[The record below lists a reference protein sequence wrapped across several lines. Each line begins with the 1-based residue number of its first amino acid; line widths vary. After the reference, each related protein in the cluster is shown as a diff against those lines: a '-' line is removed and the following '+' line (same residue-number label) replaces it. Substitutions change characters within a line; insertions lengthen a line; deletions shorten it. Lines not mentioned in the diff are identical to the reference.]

1 MLNRY
6 PAWKNLLIIAVMVF
20 GFYYAMPNLYAPD
33 PALQIGGASGSQAIT
48 QEVLERAE
56 RALERESIGFFGE
69 ELQEGGKTALL
80 RLRDREAQLRAQA
93 LVARELGDDFIVALN
108 LAPTTPDWLA
118 DGGAQPMKL
127 GLDLSGG
134 VHFKLEVDV
143 EAATQ
148 RRIEMVESGI
158 KRGLR
163 DERIRGM
170 VALDG
175 TQVVLRFR
183 DEASREAARR
193 VVYELYPELFLDRV
207 DEESSWLLYAK
218 LTEQTIAEVVDYAV
232 SQNLPTIRNRVNELG
247 VSEPLVQRQGSNRI
261 VVELPGIQDTAE
273 AKRILGKVANLEF
286 RLVAETNAP
295 VTDKQKFEYR
305 GEGRAGLTEWLE
317 RDVIISGERVSG
329 ANASF
334 DQNGQPNVLISLDS
348 EGGMLMSRATRNNI
362 KRRMGVLFIERKYR
376 TRYQL
381 NDDGVEVAT
390 RIPYDEKKL
399 LTAPVIQSALGAQ
412 FQITG
417 LDSPGEASEL
427 ALMLRAGALAA
438 PINFVEERTVG
449 PSMGAENIALG
460 VKSVQIGL
468 GLVVLF
474 MVLYYRVFGVAA
486 VVALSVNLVLLVA
499 LMSLLGATLTLP
511 GIAGI
516 VLTVGM
522 AVDANVLI
530 FARIRE
536 ELANRM
542 SPQMAIHS
550 GFERAVATILDA
562 NITTLIVAVI
572 LYAVGTGPIKG
583 FAVTLSLG
591 ILTSMFTAILGTR
604 ALINVIHGGR
614 RVDRLSIGRLPKPVD
629 GLVVDRQATGESP
642 HECSTVYEM
651 AHVCGAVLSIGYG
664 RSIGKPVHS
673 AA

>member
-6 PAWKNLLIIAVMVF
+6 PVWKNLIIVAAVVF
-20 GFYYAMPNLYAPD
+20 GFYYAMPNLYTPD
-33 PALQIGGASGSQAIT
+33 PALQIGGASGSQAISDDI
-48 QEVLERAE
+48 LKRAE
-56 RALERESIGFFGE
+56 AALEEKGIVFFGE
-69 ELQEGGKTALL
+69 ELQDGGKTALL
-80 RLRDREAQLRAQA
+80 RLQDRDAQLRAQTVVSRA
-93 LVARELGDDFIVALN
+93 LGDEFIVALN
-108 LAPTTPDWLA
+108 LAPTTPDWLLKGRA
-118 DGGAQPMKL
+118 TPMKL

-143 EAATQ
+143 KAATE
-148 RRIEMVESGI
+148 RRVEMYEAGI
-158 KRGLR
+158 KRSLR
-163 DERIRGM
+163 EQRIRGM
-170 VALDG
+170 VTLNGRRVA
-175 TQVVLRFR
+175 LRFR
-183 DEASREAARR
+183 DEESREAARR
-193 VVYELYPELFLDRV
+193 AVYELYPELFLDRV
-207 DEESSWLLYAK
+207 EEDDDWLLYAEV
-218 LTEQTIAEVVDYAV
+218 TDQTIAEVVDYAV
-232 SQNLPTIRNRVNELG
+232 SQNLTTIRNRVNELG

-286 RLVAETNAP
+286 RLVAETSAP
-295 VTDKQKFEYR
+295 VTERQRYEYR
-305 GEGRAGLTEWLE
+305 GEDRAGATEWLE

-329 ANASF
+329 ANAGF
-334 DQNGQPNVLISLDS
+334 DQNGQPNVSISLDS
-348 EGGMLMSRATRNNI
+348 EGGMLMSRATRDNI

-376 TRYQL
+376 TRYEQ
-381 NDDGVEVAT
+381 NEAGEEIAIRV
-390 RIPYDEKKL
+390 PYDEKKL
-399 LTAPVIQSALGAQ
+399 LTAPVIQSSLGAQ

-417 LDSPGEASEL
+417 LDSPGESSEL

-438 PINFVEERTVG
+438 PITFVEERTVG
-449 PSMGAENIALG
+449 PSLGAENIALG

-468 GLVVLF
+468 SLVVLF

-486 VVALSVNLVLLVA
+486 VIALTVNLVLLVA
-499 LMSLLGATLTLP
+499 FMSLLGATLTLP

-542 SPQMAIHS
+542 SPQMAIHA

-591 ILTSMFTAILGTR
+591 ILTSMFTAIMGTR
-604 ALINVIHGGR
+604 AIINLIYGGR
-614 RVDRLSIGRLPKPVD
+614 RVDSLSIGKLPKPID
-629 GLVVDRQATGESP
+629 GS
-642 HECSTVYEM
+642 
-651 AHVCGAVLSIGYG
+651 GA
-664 RSIGKPVHS
+664 
-673 AA
+673 

>member
-6 PAWKNLLIIAVMVF
+6 PLWKNLLILCVALF
-20 GFYYAMPNLYAPD
+20 GLYYAAPNLYAPD
-33 PALQIGGASGSQAIT
+33 PALQIGGASGSQSVDD
-48 QEVLERAE
+48 QVLMRASE
-56 RALERESIGFFGE
+56 ALQAADIEYFGE
-69 ELQEGGKTALL
+69 KIEPSGKTALIRLL
-80 RLRDREAQLRAQA
+80 RRDDQLRAQA
-93 LVARELGDDFIVALN
+93 ILGRELGDAYIVALN
-108 LAPTTPDWLA
+108 LAPTTPEWLKR
-118 DGGAQPMKL
+118 GGAQPMKL

-143 EAATQ
+143 AAAKE
-148 RRIEMVESGI
+148 RRLETYESGI

-163 DERIRGM
+163 EARIRGLVRLQGQRVGM
-170 VALDG
+170 SFLS
-175 TQVVLRFR
+175 
-183 DEASREAARR
+183 EAVREDARKITA
-193 VVYELYPELFLDRV
+193 ELYPELLLDRV
-207 DEESSWLLYAK
+207 DGVDKWELFAEVTDATMK
-218 LTEQTIAEVVDYAV
+218 EVVDYAV
-232 SQNLPTIRNRVNELG
+232 DQNLTTIRNRVNELG
-247 VSEPLVQRQGSNRI
+247 VSEPLVQKQGSNRI

-295 VTDKQKFEYR
+295 VTERQRFEYR
-305 GEGRAGLTEWLE
+305 SDARGGMTEWLE
-317 RDVIISGERVSG
+317 RELIITGERVS
-329 ANASF
+329 NAAAGF
-334 DQNGQPNVLISLDS
+334 DQNNQPNVSITLDG
-348 EGGMLMSRATRNNI
+348 EGGMLMSRATRSNI

-376 TRYQL
+376 TRYEEDE
-381 NDDGVEVAT
+381 NGEEVVV
-390 RIPYDEKKL
+390 RVPYDEKKL
-399 LTAPVIQSALGAQ
+399 LTAPVIQSALGAS

-438 PINFVEERTVG
+438 PITFVEERTVG
-449 PSMGAENIALG
+449 PSLGAENIALG

-468 GLVVLF
+468 ALVVIF
-474 MVLYYRVFGVAA
+474 MILYYRVFGIAA
-486 VVALSVNLVLLVA
+486 VVALTTNLVLLLA
-499 LMSLLGATLTLP
+499 FMSLLGATLTLP

-536 ELANRM
+536 ELARRM
-542 SPQMAIHS
+542 SPQMAIDA

-604 ALINVIHGGR
+604 ALVNLIYGGR
-614 RVDRLSIGRLPKPVD
+614 RVDSLSIGPLPKRD
-629 GLVVDRQATGESP
+629 AEEAQA
-642 HECSTVYEM
+642 
-651 AHVCGAVLSIGYG
+651 
-664 RSIGKPVHS
+664 
-673 AA
+673 

>member
-6 PAWKNLLIIAVMVF
+6 SLWKNLLILCVALF
-20 GFYYAMPNLYAPD
+20 GLYYAAPNLYAPD
-33 PALQIGGASGSQAIT
+33 PALQIGGASGSQT
-48 QEVLERAE
+48 VDYQVLMRASE
-56 RALERESIGFFGE
+56 ALQAADIEYFGE
-69 ELQEGGKTALL
+69 KIQPSGKTALIRLL
-80 RLRDREAQLRAQA
+80 RRDDQLRAQA
-93 LVARELGDDFIVALN
+93 ILGRELGDAYIVALN
-108 LAPTTPDWLA
+108 LAPTTPEWLKR
-118 DGGAQPMKL
+118 GGAQPMKL

-143 EAATQ
+143 AAAKE
-148 RRIEMVESGI
+148 RRLETYESGI

-163 DERIRGM
+163 EARIRGLVRLQGQRIGM
-170 VALDG
+170 SFLS
-175 TQVVLRFR
+175 
-183 DEASREAARR
+183 EAVREDARKITAD
-193 VVYELYPELFLDRV
+193 LYPELLLDRV
-207 DEESSWLLYAK
+207 DGVDKWELFAEVTDATMK
-218 LTEQTIAEVVDYAV
+218 EVVDYAV
-232 SQNLPTIRNRVNELG
+232 DQNLTTIRNRVNELG
-247 VSEPLVQRQGSNRI
+247 VSEPLVQKQGSNRI

-295 VTDKQKFEYR
+295 VTERQRFEYR
-305 GEGRAGLTEWLE
+305 SDAREGMTEWLE
-317 RDVIISGERVSG
+317 RELIITGERVS
-329 ANASF
+329 NAAAGF
-334 DQNGQPNVLISLDS
+334 DQNNQPNVSITLDG
-348 EGGMLMSRATRNNI
+348 EGGMLMSRATRSNI

-376 TRYQL
+376 TRYEQDE
-381 NDDGVEVAT
+381 NGEEVVV
-390 RIPYDEKKL
+390 RVPYDEKKL
-399 LTAPVIQSALGAQ
+399 LTAPVIQSALGAS

-438 PINFVEERTVG
+438 PITFVEERTVG
-449 PSMGAENIALG
+449 PSLGAENIALG

-468 GLVVLF
+468 ALVVIF
-474 MVLYYRVFGVAA
+474 MILYYRVFGIAA
-486 VVALSVNLVLLVA
+486 VVALTTNLVLLLA
-499 LMSLLGATLTLP
+499 FMSLLGATLTLP

-536 ELANRM
+536 ELARRM
-542 SPQMAIHS
+542 SPQMAIDA

-604 ALINVIHGGR
+604 ALVNLIYGGR
-614 RVDRLSIGRLPKPVD
+614 RVDSLSIGPLPKRDAEEV
-629 GLVVDRQATGESP
+629 QA
-642 HECSTVYEM
+642 
-651 AHVCGAVLSIGYG
+651 
-664 RSIGKPVHS
+664 
-673 AA
+673 

>member
-6 PAWKNLLIIAVMVF
+6 SLWKNLLILCVAFF
-20 GFYYAMPNLYAPD
+20 GLYYAAPNLYAPD
-33 PALQIGGASGSQAIT
+33 PALQIGGASGSQSIDY
-48 QEVLERAE
+48 QVLTRASE
-56 RALERESIGFFGE
+56 ALQAADVDHFGE
-69 ELQEGGKTALL
+69 EIQPSGKTALI
-80 RLRDREAQLRAQA
+80 RLRRRDDQLRAQA
-93 LVARELGDDFIVALN
+93 ILGRELGDAYIIALN
-108 LAPTTPDWLA
+108 LAPTTPEWLKR
-118 DGGAQPMKL
+118 GGAQPMKL

-143 EAATQ
+143 VAAKE
-148 RRIEMVESGI
+148 RRLETYESGI

-163 DERIRGM
+163 EARIRGLVRLQGQRVGM
-170 VALDG
+170 SFLS
-175 TQVVLRFR
+175 
-183 DEASREAARR
+183 EAVREDARKITA
-193 VVYELYPELFLDRV
+193 ELYPELLLDRV
-207 DEESSWLLYAK
+207 DGADKWELFAEVTDATMK
-218 LTEQTIAEVVDYAV
+218 EVVDYAV
-232 SQNLPTIRNRVNELG
+232 DQNLTTIRNRVNELG
-247 VSEPLVQRQGSNRI
+247 VSEPLVQKQGSNRI

-295 VTDKQKFEYR
+295 VTERQRFEYR
-305 GEGRAGLTEWLE
+305 GDNRAGMTEWLE
-317 RDVIISGERVSG
+317 REMIITGERVS
-329 ANASF
+329 NAAAGF
-334 DQNGQPNVLISLDS
+334 DQNNQPNVSITLDG
-348 EGGMLMSRATRNNI
+348 EGGMLMSRSTRNNI

-376 TRYQL
+376 TRYEQDE
-381 NDDGVEVAT
+381 NGEEVVV
-390 RIPYDEKKL
+390 RVPYDEKKL
-399 LTAPVIQSALGAQ
+399 LTAPVIQSALGAS

-438 PINFVEERTVG
+438 PITFVEERTVG
-449 PSMGAENIALG
+449 PSLGAENIALG

-468 GLVVLF
+468 ALVVIF

-486 VVALSVNLVLLVA
+486 VVALTTNLVLLLA
-499 LMSLLGATLTLP
+499 FMSLLGATLTLP

-536 ELANRM
+536 ELARRM
-542 SPQMAIHS
+542 SPQMAIDA

-591 ILTSMFTAILGTR
+591 IITSMFTAILGTR
-604 ALINVIHGGR
+604 ALVNLIYGGR
-614 RVDRLSIGRLPKPVD
+614 RVDSLSIGPLPKRDAEEAQV
-629 GLVVDRQATGESP
+629 
-642 HECSTVYEM
+642 
-651 AHVCGAVLSIGYG
+651 
-664 RSIGKPVHS
+664 
-673 AA
+673 

>member
-6 PAWKNLLIIAVMVF
+6 SLWKNLLILCVALF
-20 GFYYAMPNLYAPD
+20 GLYYAAPNLYAPD
-33 PALQIGGASGSQAIT
+33 PALQIGGASGSQSIDY
-48 QEVLERAE
+48 QVLTRASE
-56 RALERESIGFFGE
+56 ALQAADVDHFGE
-69 ELQEGGKTALL
+69 EIQPSGKTALI
-80 RLRDREAQLRAQA
+80 RLRRRDDQLRAQA
-93 LVARELGDDFIVALN
+93 ILGRELGDAYIIALN
-108 LAPTTPDWLA
+108 LAPTTPEWLKR
-118 DGGAQPMKL
+118 GGAQPMKL

-143 EAATQ
+143 VVAKE
-148 RRIEMVESGI
+148 RRLETYESGI

-163 DERIRGM
+163 EARIRGLVRLQGQRVGM
-170 VALDG
+170 SFLS
-175 TQVVLRFR
+175 
-183 DEASREAARR
+183 EAVREDARKITA
-193 VVYELYPELFLDRV
+193 ELYPELLLDRV
-207 DEESSWLLYAK
+207 DGVDKWELFAEVTDATMK
-218 LTEQTIAEVVDYAV
+218 EVVDYAV
-232 SQNLPTIRNRVNELG
+232 DQNLTTIRNRVNELG
-247 VSEPLVQRQGSNRI
+247 VSEPLVQKQGSNRI

-295 VTDKQKFEYR
+295 VTERQRFEYR
-305 GEGRAGLTEWLE
+305 GDNRAGMTEWLE
-317 RDVIISGERVSG
+317 REMIITGERVS
-329 ANASF
+329 NAAAGF
-334 DQNGQPNVLISLDS
+334 DQNNQPNVSITLDG
-348 EGGMLMSRATRNNI
+348 EGGMLMSRSTRNNI

-376 TRYQL
+376 TRYEQDE
-381 NDDGVEVAT
+381 NGEEVVV
-390 RIPYDEKKL
+390 RVPYDEKKL
-399 LTAPVIQSALGAQ
+399 LTAPVIQSALGAS

-438 PINFVEERTVG
+438 PITFVEERTVG
-449 PSMGAENIALG
+449 PSLGAENIALG

-468 GLVVLF
+468 ALVVIF

-486 VVALSVNLVLLVA
+486 VVALTTNLVLLLA
-499 LMSLLGATLTLP
+499 FMSLLGATLTLP

-536 ELANRM
+536 ELARRM
-542 SPQMAIHS
+542 SPQMAIDA

-591 ILTSMFTAILGTR
+591 IITSMFTAILGTR
-604 ALINVIHGGR
+604 ALVNLIYGGR
-614 RVDRLSIGRLPKPVD
+614 RVDSLSIGPLPKRDAEEAQV
-629 GLVVDRQATGESP
+629 
-642 HECSTVYEM
+642 
-651 AHVCGAVLSIGYG
+651 
-664 RSIGKPVHS
+664 
-673 AA
+673 